1 MSLLRGKETRET
13 YFVLFFEGT
22 RVIIFVGSCR
32 GKFKIH
38 VRVMNDRWST
48 GDASKILSW

>member
-22 RVIIFVGSCR
+22 RVIIFVRSR
-32 GKFKIH
+32 WRFFEIH
-38 VRVMNDRWST
+38 LRVMNDRWST
-48 GDASKILSW
+48 GDVS